1 MHHPLKL
8 TPLFALAVCGA
19 GALSAADTPQPNY
32 NEALVPVYTLPDP
45 LVGSDGRRVESARDW
60 RERRRPEILELFSRE
75 VYGRTP
81 VYRGTPRIEVLE
93 VDPGALGGVATRK
106 QLAVFPLG
114 DRSGPRFDLLLYL
127 PNHATKPAPAFLGLN
142 FNGNH
147 SVHADPGILLSS
159 RWIRTA
165 PDGGV
170 VDNRA
175 TEAARGTASSR
186 WPVERILAR
195 GYGLATLY
203 CGDLEPDHAQGWK
216 DGIRAALSPQGAE
229 TVWAP
234 DAWGAIGAWAWG
246 LSRALDALEQ
256 DPEVDGGRVA
266 MLGHSRLGK
275 TALWAGAQDE
285 RFAIVISNN
294 SGEGGAALARRRF
307 GETTAVINRA
317 FPHWFCGRF
326 KDYGGRAD
334 DLPVDQHMLIALM
347 APRPVY
353 VASAEEDRWADP
365 RGEFLAAYHASP
377 VYALLGRTGIE
388 SAEMPAAN
396 HPVGDTVGYHLRSG
410 GHDVTAYD
418 WERYL
423 DFADRH
429 LRRSP

>member
-1 MHHPLKL
+1 MFHHLSFP
-8 TPLFALAVCGA
+8 TALALAGL
-19 GALSAADTPQPNY
+19 GALLAVATAQPNY
-32 NEALVPVYTLPDP
+32 DETLVPAYTLPDP
-45 LVGSDGRRVESARDW
+45 LAGSDGRRVEDARAW
-60 RERRRPEILELFSRE
+60 REWRRPEILELFARE

-81 VYRGTPRIEVLE
+81 AYHGTPTIEVLE
-93 VDPGALGGVATRK
+93 IEPGAVGGLATRK
-106 QLAVFPLG
+106 QLAVYPLG
-114 DRSGPRFDLLLYL
+114 NRSGPRFDLLLYL
-127 PNHATKPAPAFLGLN
+127 PNLAPKPAPVFLGLN

-147 SVHADPGILLSS
+147 SVHPDPGILLST
-159 RWIRTA
+159 RWLRAA
-165 PDGGV
+165 PDRGV

-186 WPVERILAR
+186 WPIELILAR
-195 GYGLATLY
+195 GYGLATVY
-203 CGDLEPDHAQGWK
+203 CGDFEPDHAEGWK
-216 DGIRAALSPQGAE
+216 EGIRAALSPQGAE
-229 TVWAP
+229 TVWSP

-256 DPEVDGGRVA
+256 DPAVDGQRVLL
-266 MLGHSRLGK
+266 LGHSRLGK

-285 RFAIVISNN
+285 RFAVVISNN

-326 KDYGGRAD
+326 KDYNDRAD
-334 DLPVDQHMLIALM
+334 ELPVDQHLLIALM

-377 VYALLGRTGIE
+377 VYALFGRTGIE
-388 SAEMPAAN
+388 SADMPAVN
-396 HPVGDTVGYHLRSG
+396 QPVGDTVGYHLRTG
-410 GHDVTAYD
+410 RHDVTAYD

-429 LRRSP
+429 LRPAPRP